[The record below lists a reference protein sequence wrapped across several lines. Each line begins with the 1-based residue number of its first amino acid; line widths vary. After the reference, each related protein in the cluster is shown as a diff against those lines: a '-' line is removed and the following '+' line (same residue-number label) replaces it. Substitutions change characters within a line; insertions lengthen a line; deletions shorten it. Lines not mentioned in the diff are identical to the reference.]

1 MLYFL
6 VTSSL
11 YNDCPIRQQQYIH
24 GIRTL
29 RETITRLQIQDYK
42 LIILENNEVTDT
54 CLDSFDCDVL
64 HTHNNVFLYTNNKGY
79 KELQD
84 ILDCIQH
91 FSIQDSD
98 FIVKITGRYIIRDDS
113 EFMSIIQ
120 HLCDTPYDCVLRYG
134 PYYAPVDYKTADCIT
149 GLIGMTCQYIK
160 QIQKPEEHE
169 CVEWKWAAVAN
180 TIPEEKVCIV
190 RQLGVDICPGG
201 NEYFSV

>member
-11 YNDCPIRQQQYIH
+11 YNDCLIRQQQYKH
-24 GIRTL
+24 GISKL
-29 RETITRLQIQDYK
+29 REVITQLQIEDYK
-42 LIILENNEVTDT
+42 LIIIENNEITDT
-54 CLDSFDCDVL
+54 CLDSFECDIL
-64 HTHNNVFLYTNNKGY
+64 YTHNNVFLYTNNKGY

-84 ILDCIQH
+84 ILDCIEH
-91 FSIQDSD
+91 FSIQDTD
-98 FIVKITGRYIIRDDS
+98 FIVKVTGRYILHNDS

-120 HLCDTPYDCVLRYG
+120 HLRDTPYDCVLRYG
-134 PYYAPVDYKTADCIT
+134 PYYAPVDYKTTDCIT
-149 GLIGMTCQYIK
+149 GLIGMTCHYIK

-201 NEYFSV
+201 NEYFPV